1 MTETQFKL
9 SIPNS
14 HQQYLHVEL
23 KINSNSDQIEIL
35 LPTWR
40 PGRYELGNFAK
51 NIKGFK
57 VFSDQNKALNF
68 TKTSK
73 HCWSIDSKNTKHIR
87 IQYQYYSAELN
98 AGSTFV
104 NNNILYCWAHRPV
117 VYSFRIWLH
126 FVSLKLDVLLPMLLR
141 HPFSAIILLL

>member
-23 KINSNSDQIEIL
+23 IINSNSDQIEIF

-51 NIKGFK
+51 NIKAFK

-73 HCWSIDSKNTKHIR
+73 QCWSIDSKNTKHIR
-87 IQYQYYSAELN
+87 I
-98 AGSTFV
+98 
-104 NNNILYCWAHRPV
+104 
-117 VYSFRIWLH
+117 
-126 FVSLKLDVLLPMLLR
+126 
-141 HPFSAIILLL
+141 